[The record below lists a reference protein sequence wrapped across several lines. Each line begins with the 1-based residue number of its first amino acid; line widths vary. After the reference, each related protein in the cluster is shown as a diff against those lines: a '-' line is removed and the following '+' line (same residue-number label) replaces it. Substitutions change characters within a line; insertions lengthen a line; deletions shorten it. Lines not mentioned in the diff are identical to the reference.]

1 MKIVD
6 IKIDELVPYENNP
19 RFNDDAVDAVAKSIQ
34 EFGFKVPCV
43 IDGNNNVIT
52 GHTRIKACKQLGME
66 EVPCVIADDLTEA
79 QQRSFRLVDNRTAE
93 LSDWDFTK
101 LDAELSDLMVD
112 VDFTPTDWGFDT
124 PETTTSS
131 SDEDFE
137 IIPPEKSKSKLGE
150 IYQLGRHRIMC
161 GDSTK
166 KEDVEKLMDGEKAD
180 MVFTD
185 PPYGIGIVD
194 TITKKVG
201 AENLAK
207 NQVYEEVIGDDSTT
221 TAKAFYNTCV
231 SLGMMDFIIW
241 GGNYFLDFLPF
252 SSSWLVWDKR
262 GTMNSNNFA
271 DGEMAWVS
279 FHTRVR
285 IYKQIWN
292 GMIRE
297 GESERRVHPTQKPIN
312 TLANILGDFTEEADI
327 VYDGFLGSG
336 STLIACEKTNRICY
350 GMELSPIYIDV
361 IIDRWE
367 NFTGETAA
375 KL

>member
-93 LSDWDFTK
+93 LSDWDFT
-101 LDAELSDLMVD
+101 
-112 VDFTPTDWGFDT
+112 
-124 PETTTSS
+124 
-131 SDEDFE
+131 
-137 IIPPEKSKSKLGE
+137 
-150 IYQLGRHRIMC
+150 
-161 GDSTK
+161 
-166 KEDVEKLMDGEKAD
+166 
-180 MVFTD
+180 
-185 PPYGIGIVD
+185 
-194 TITKKVG
+194 
-201 AENLAK
+201 
-207 NQVYEEVIGDDSTT
+207 
-221 TAKAFYNTCV
+221 
-231 SLGMMDFIIW
+231 
-241 GGNYFLDFLPF
+241 
-252 SSSWLVWDKR
+252 
-262 GTMNSNNFA
+262 
-271 DGEMAWVS
+271 
-279 FHTRVR
+279 
-285 IYKQIWN
+285 
-292 GMIRE
+292 
-297 GESERRVHPTQKPIN
+297 
-312 TLANILGDFTEEADI
+312 EEADI

-367 NFTGETAA
+367 NFTGETAV